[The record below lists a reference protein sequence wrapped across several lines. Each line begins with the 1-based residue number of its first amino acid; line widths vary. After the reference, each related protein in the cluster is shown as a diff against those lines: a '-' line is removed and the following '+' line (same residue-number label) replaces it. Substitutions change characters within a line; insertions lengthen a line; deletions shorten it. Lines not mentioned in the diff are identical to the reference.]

1 MYQRGTITRA
11 AFSRRFEKRDR
22 ARLAQEGIVR
32 GGKQLKSTRRPHL
45 LPPIARLYEHVPTY
59 LPQTTHDELPKTR
72 LVPGQTQAPHLC
84 ARLAG
89 WLGWTLLP
97 LCPGQGGQAVPPWR
111 GSDICCYGASHPHK
125 QGAMSLTEE
134 PRGGM
139 GGLFFSFLLLHAM
152 PCIVE
157 GRQVT

>member
-1 MYQRGTITRA
+1 MGGNNSSQQGSPPSHVCMSLYLHS
-11 AFSRRFEKRDR
+11 SRRQRMTSFPKRVWSPDKPKP
-22 ARLAQEGIVR
+22 LAC
-32 GGKQLKSTRRPHL
+32 
-45 LPPIARLYEHVPTY
+45 
-59 LPQTTHDELPKTR
+59 
-72 LVPGQTQAPHLC
+72 VPGW
-84 ARLAG
+84 LAG
-89 WLGWTLLP
+89 WLDPAAPVPRTGRT
-97 LCPGQGGQAVPPWR
+97 AVPPWR